1 MFLGKFVNLPP
12 NAYNVNHIN
21 YMKNDS
27 FIIEGLAGKKTLNG
41 EISVNGAKNA
51 VLKAM
56 AASVL
61 FSDEVTLE
69 NVPFTEDVKK
79 MNTLLDKLGANV
91 IHSGNTVKI
100 DTSKV
105 AISDL
110 DESLAQTMRASVVL
124 TGPLLARF
132 GKTSFPAPGGCVIG
146 TRPIDQ
152 FVEGY
157 KKMGAVI
164 EFKNDTY
171 YMSAPNGKLKG
182 AEIFFNM
189 QTVGGTETLMMAA
202 VLAEGKTVLKNCAM
216 EPEIVSVA
224 EYLNSCGAQ
233 IKGAGTTTIEITGG
247 ELLLSKGKSY
257 VTLPDRIEAGSFLL
271 LGALCA
277 DNLKITKC
285 NPAHLE
291 ITINM
296 LRDAGV
302 PITTTKD
309 TIEIKNNGKIENS
322 SFKGFNVRTH
332 EYPGFPTDLQ
342 APMVTFLTQATGE
355 SIVLET
361 IYEGRF
367 KFTQNLMKLGA
378 QITTMN
384 PREIL
389 IHGSAEFKS
398 MPDEAMDAYDIRA
411 GFATV
416 IAALLAKGTSTVSNV
431 YYIDRGYESLETR
444 LNALGAHIT
453 RKTA

>member
-1 MFLGKFVNLPP
+1 
-12 NAYNVNHIN
+12 
-21 YMKNDS
+21 MKNDS
-27 FIIEGLAGKKTLNG
+27 FIIEGLAGKKVLNG

-91 IHSGNTVKI
+91 LHSGNTVKI

-105 AISDL
+105 SISDL

-247 ELLLSKGKSY
+247 GLLSSKGKPY
-257 VTLPDRIEAGSFLL
+257 VTLPDRIE
-271 LGALCA
+271 
-277 DNLKITKC
+277 D
-285 NPAHLE
+285 
-291 ITINM
+291 
-296 LRDAGV
+296 R
-302 PITTTKD
+302 
-309 TIEIKNNGKIENS
+309 
-322 SFKGFNVRTH
+322 
-332 EYPGFPTDLQ
+332 
-342 APMVTFLTQATGE
+342 
-355 SIVLET
+355 
-361 IYEGRF
+361 
-367 KFTQNLMKLGA
+367 
-378 QITTMN
+378 
-384 PREIL
+384 
-389 IHGSAEFKS
+389 KS
-398 MPDEAMDAYDIRA
+398 
-411 GFATV
+411 
-416 IAALLAKGTSTVSNV
+416 
-431 YYIDRGYESLETR
+431 TR
-444 LNALGAHIT
+444 LNSSH
-453 RKTA
+453 

>member
-1 MFLGKFVNLPP
+1 
-12 NAYNVNHIN
+12 
-21 YMKNDS
+21 MKNDS
-27 FIIEGLAGKKTLNG
+27 FIIEGLAGKKSLKG
-41 EISVNGAKNA
+41 EIAVNGAKNA

-56 AASVL
+56 AASLL
-61 FSDEVTLE
+61 FSDEIKLE
-69 NVPFTEDVKK
+69 NVPHTEDVKK
-79 MNTLLDKLGANV
+79 MNTLLEKLGAKFTHTDHKV
-91 IHSGNTVKI
+91 TIDASGVK
-100 DTSKV
+100 
-105 AISDL
+105 ISDL
-110 DESLAQTMRASVVL
+110 DEGLAQSMRSSVVL

-152 FVEGY
+152 FVSGY
-157 KKMGAVI
+157 RKMGVTV
-164 EFKNDTY
+164 EYKNDTY
-171 YMSAPNGKLKG
+171 YMSAPGGKLKG

-247 ELLLSKGKSY
+247 GLLASKGKPY
-257 VTLPDRIEAGSFLL
+257 VTLPDRIEAGSFLI

-277 DNLKITKC
+277 DDLKITNC
-285 NPAHLE
+285 NPAYLE
-291 ITINM
+291 ITINI

-309 TIEIKNNGKIENS
+309 TIEIKGNGKIKNS
-322 SFKGFNVRTH
+322 SFKAFDVRTH

-342 APMVTFLTQATGE
+342 SPMITFLTQTAGE
-355 SIVLET
+355 STVLET

-389 IHGSAEFKS
+389 VHGSADFKAI
-398 MPDEAMDAYDIRA
+398 PDESLDAYDIRA

-416 IAALLAKGTSTVSNV
+416 VAALLAKGTSVVSNV

-444 LNALGAHIT
+444 LNALGANIA

>member
-1 MFLGKFVNLPP
+1 
-12 NAYNVNHIN
+12 
-21 YMKNDS
+21 MKNDS
-27 FIIEGLAGKKTLNG
+27 FVIEGLAGKKALKG
-41 EISVNGAKNA
+41 EITVNGAKNA

-61 FSDEVTLE
+61 FSDEIKLE
-69 NVPFTEDVKK
+69 NVPHTEDVKK
-79 MNTLLDKLGANV
+79 MNVLLEKLGASV
-91 IHSGNTVKI
+91 LHSGNTVKI
-100 DTSKV
+100 DASKV
-105 AISDL
+105 TVSDL
-110 DESLAQTMRASVVL
+110 DESLAQSMRSSVVL

-152 FVEGY
+152 FVAGY
-157 KKMGAVI
+157 RKMGATV
-164 EFKNDTY
+164 EYKNDTY
-171 YMSAPNGKLKG
+171 YMSAPSGKLKG

-247 ELLLSKGKSY
+247 GLLASKGNRY

-277 DNLKITKC
+277 DNLKITNC
-285 NPAHLE
+285 NPTHLE

-309 TIEIKNNGKIENS
+309 TIEIRDNGKIKNS
-322 SFKGFNVRTH
+322 SFKAFDVRTH

-342 APMVTFLTQATGE
+342 APMVTFLSQATGE
-355 SIVLET
+355 STVLET

-367 KFTQNLMKLGA
+367 KFTQNLIRLGA

-389 IHGSAEFKS
+389 LHGNADFKAN
-398 MPDEAMDAYDIRA
+398 PDEPMDAYDIRA

-416 IAALLAKGTSTVSNV
+416 VAALLAKGTSTVSNI

-444 LNALGAHIT
+444 LNSLGANIV

>member
-1 MFLGKFVNLPP
+1 
-12 NAYNVNHIN
+12 
-21 YMKNDS
+21 MKNDS
-27 FIIEGLAGKKTLNG
+27 FIIEGLAGKKTLTG
-41 EISVNGAKNA
+41 EIAVNGAKNA

-61 FSDEVTLE
+61 FSDEVHLE
-69 NVPFTEDVKK
+69 NVPHTEDVKK
-79 MNTLLDKLGANV
+79 MNTLLEKLGATFTHTDHKV
-91 IHSGNTVKI
+91 TINTTGI
-100 DTSKV
+100 T
-105 AISDL
+105 ISSL
-110 DESLAQTMRASVVL
+110 DEHLAQSMRASVVL

-152 FVEGY
+152 FVAGY
-157 KKMGAVI
+157 RKMGAEI
-164 EFKNDTY
+164 EYKNDTY
-171 YMSAPNGKLKG
+171 YMSVPKGKLKG

-233 IKGAGTTTIEITGG
+233 IKGAGTTTIEIIGG
-247 ELLLSKGKSY
+247 GLLQAKGNPY

-277 DNLKITKC
+277 DSLKITKC
-285 NPAHLE
+285 NPSHLE

-302 PITTTKD
+302 PITTTRD
-309 TIEIKNNGKIENS
+309 TIEIKGNGKLSNAT
-322 SFKGFNVRTH
+322 FKAFDVRTH

-342 APMVTFLTQATGE
+342 APMVTFLSQASGE
-355 SIVLET
+355 STVLET

-367 KFTQNLMKLGA
+367 KFTQNLIRLGA

-389 IHGSAEFKS
+389 IHGHADFKAV
-398 MPDEAMDAYDIRA
+398 PDEPLDAYDIRA

-416 IAALLAKGTSTVSNV
+416 IAALLAKGTSVVSNV
-431 YYIDRGYESLETR
+431 YYIDRGYESLEVR
-444 LNALGAHIT
+444 LRALGATIV
-453 RKTA
+453 RKTV